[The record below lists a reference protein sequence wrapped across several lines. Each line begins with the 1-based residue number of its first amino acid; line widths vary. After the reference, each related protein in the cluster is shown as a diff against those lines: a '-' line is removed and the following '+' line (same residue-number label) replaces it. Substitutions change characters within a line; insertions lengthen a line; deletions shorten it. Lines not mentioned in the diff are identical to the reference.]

1 MSINRKP
8 VLIKRKDDILIDLNV
23 KKLNSYQ
30 WDLGSL
36 NKGESIKFKNNG
48 WSKQNITCPS
58 PEHID
63 NHPSAGYNSKSETIH
78 CLVCRKK
85 WNAKQWDDLYPKKI
99 KKKFGLKKNKEKILT
114 NSEVNR
120 LKEKRLSSESNFPL
134 LPPYDFPGVHSIFI
148 KNHNIVAA
156 YPYTDE
162 DGLTQYYKFRKH
174 PKGFMLGQIER
185 WVMGDDCDLELCLNL
200 KGINKWYPYNLPKVL
215 KAENIIIAEG
225 EKDCDNL
232 QRWLDENGFDNWAT
246 TTFIV
251 ANKER
256 INQCCQYLK
265 NKMIYLCADIDG
277 PEKNFK
283 GEKYMYQTIGA
294 IVAEVGQATKVLVLP
309 LESGKDVSDLIE
321 SNPNKLLTAIKENN
335 SLPDWTINYFIDE
348 SEVPKEV
355 LKINKNYAVVRAAPK
370 TLILYDNQPGNT
382 DDRPFILYDING
394 TRQFFRNQKIPNP
407 QAEIDGR
414 FKAFINPFE
423 YWLDWPGRRTFTKI
437 VFEPSGKVKPS
448 EYNTWQGFIP
458 SEGAQNCDL
467 ILKHIFEIAV
477 NGIKDHFDW
486 LMDWF
491 ADIIQNPSAEP
502 RGTAIVLKGGR
513 GSGKSIIG
521 EYVGKIFGPHYQLID
536 TPDHIFGKFNYH
548 LTQKLFV
555 QVEEAVWGGDKTR
568 EGKLKSL
575 ITSKVMPV
583 EIKFG
588 DIFSTKNYLRLM
600 ITSNE
605 NWVVPAGPDER
616 RFFVLKTSDKYQK
629 RNDEKYKSH
638 NEKCRKYF
646 DALVTE
652 MQNGGVEAL
661 YLYLKGRKIKC
672 DLRYAPHTEGLAE
685 QKMLGMDIVY
695 RWLYARIAED
705 RTLIDR
711 SKKWRDGRDEFK
723 SELKSATR
731 YIINK
736 LQNKWVTDWVPY
748 EVIYHDFSNFEKK
761 AGKGR
766 YGTSKKTFSQTLK
779 EILGIDS
786 AKQITLRL
794 NDPDSDSPDKRRIMC
809 IKFPT
814 HKECKRIF
822 FEKTGIKAEL

>member
-1 MSINRKP
+1 LR
-8 VLIKRKDDILIDLNV
+8 
-23 KKLNSYQ
+23 
-30 WDLGSL
+30 
-36 NKGESIKFKNNG
+36 
-48 WSKQNITCPS
+48 
-58 PEHID
+58 
-63 NHPSAGYNSKSETIH
+63 
-78 CLVCRKK
+78 
-85 WNAKQWDDLYPKKI
+85 
-99 KKKFGLKKNKEKILT
+99 LT
-114 NSEVNR
+114 
-120 LKEKRLSSESNFPL
+120 
-134 LPPYDFPGVHSIFI
+134 
-148 KNHNIVAA
+148 
-156 YPYTDE
+156 
-162 DGLTQYYKFRKH
+162 
-174 PKGFMLGQIER
+174 
-185 WVMGDDCDLELCLNL
+185 L
-200 KGINKWYPYNLPKVL
+200 KGIKKWYPYNLPKVL
-215 KAENIIIAEG
+215 KVENIIIAEG

-232 QRWLDENGFDNWAT
+232 QSWLDENGFDNWAA

-251 ANKER
+251 ADKER
-256 INQCCQYLK
+256 ITLCCQYLK

-283 GEKYMYQTIGA
+283 GEKYMYQTIGP
-294 IVAEVGQATKVLVLP
+294 IVAEVGKSTKVLVLP
-309 LESGKDVSDLIE
+309 LEFGKDVSDLIE
-321 SNPNKLLTAIKENN
+321 SSPNKLLAAIKENK
-335 SLPDWTINYFIDE
+335 SLPDWTIDYFIDE

-355 LKINKNYAVVRAAPK
+355 LRINKNYAVVRAAPK
-370 TLILYDNQPGNT
+370 TVILYENEPGDT

-407 QAEIDGR
+407 QAEIDRR

-437 VFEPSGKVKPS
+437 VFEPSGKVKLS
-448 EYNTWQGFIP
+448 EYNTWQGFIA
-458 SEGAQNCDL
+458 SEGAKNCDL
-467 ILKHIFEIAV
+467 ILKHILKIAV
-477 NGIKDHFDW
+477 NENKDHFDW

-521 EYVGKIFGPHYQLID
+521 EYIGKIFGPHYQLID

-555 QVEEAVWGGDKTR
+555 QIEEAVWGGDKMR

-588 DIFSTKNYLRLM
+588 DIFSSRNYLRLM

-616 RFFVLKTSDKYQK
+616 RFFVLKTSNKYQK
-629 RNDEKYKSH
+629 RNDERYKSH

-652 MQNGGVEAL
+652 MHNGGAEAL
-661 YLYLKGRKIKC
+661 YVYLKKRKIKS
-672 DLRYAPHTEGLAE
+672 DLRYAPHTEGLIE
-685 QKMLGMDIVY
+685 QKMLTMDIVL
-695 RWLYARIAED
+695 RWMYSRIAED
-705 RTLIDR
+705 ERLIDR
-711 SKKWRDGRDEFK
+711 SKTWRGESDALK
-723 SELKSATR
+723 YELKNTTK
-731 YIINK
+731 YIIKK
-736 LQNKWVTDWVPY
+736 LHSKWTTDWVPY
-748 EVIYHDFSNFEKK
+748 EVIYHDFYNFEKS

-766 YGTSKKTFSQTLK
+766 YSTSKKAFSQKLD
-779 EILGIDS
+779 EILGIGR

-794 NDPDSDSPDKRRIMC
+794 NEPNSVSPDKRRIMC

-814 HKECKRIF
+814 LKECKRIF
-822 FEKTGIKAEL
+822 YEKTGIKAEL